1 LVTIM
6 TGTAQ
11 WHILCTSWIRWS
23 DMAGR
28 GATVRKVS
36 HQELFPSFD
45 RQRDGGPRRHKR
57 CTEQQ
62 RKGPIFVQGPCRFGE
77 PGASAEFKQQEQTTF

>member
-23 DMAGR
+23 DIAGR
-28 GATVRKVS
+28 DGTVRKVS
-36 HQELFPSFD
+36 QQELFPSFD
-45 RQRDGGPRRHKR
+45 RQPGGDPRRQRQTLKR
-57 CTEQQ
+57 QYK
-62 RKGPIFVQGPCRFGE
+62 RPRLGAGPLGVGE
-77 PGASAEFKQQEQTTF
+77 SRLGAEFKEQGQTTL